1 MTDRT
6 PRWTEPTCALRVP
19 TCALRVLRH
28 RGQDRRGEPAPF
40 TVSGVGHAHSAATA
54 GARTGARLISPS
66 CPDADTSMRQKKG
79 SATANLD
86 WRRQKRWSSRHTIPI
101 FACRGSSPIGHS
113 AVTAAPVGTSLPEP
127 MATTACA
134 DQAVQSLRISPRSG
148 VAMYG
153 RYLSRR
159 STPTPPTPLHQLT
172 DCSPSE
178 ADRILLGCFG
188 LDLSGTRSQRDLCRA
203 LRYAGYSSTHAR
215 HVVRLS
221 PLVVEVR
228 PAQARA
234 HCYRLRRCTE

>member
-1 MTDRT
+1 
-6 PRWTEPTCALRVP
+6 VIF
-19 TCALRVLRH
+19 RVLRH
-28 RGQDRRGEPAPF
+28 RGQDRRG
-40 TVSGVGHAHSAATA
+40 
-54 GARTGARLISPS
+54 RTGTVHRQRGRTCPFRRHRGRPDGRPLDLAALPGRGHKHATKEGISYG
-66 CPDADTSMRQKKG
+66 Q
-79 SATANLD
+79 LD

-101 FACRGSSPIGHS
+101 FACHGSSPGGHS
-113 AVTAAPVGTSLPEP
+113 AVTAAPVGTSLREP

-134 DQAVQSLRISPRSG
+134 DQAAQSLRISPRSG

-153 RYLSRR
+153 RYPSRR

-178 ADRILLGCFG
+178 ADRVLLGCFG